1 MLHEFLSK
9 NREELIRRCRQK
21 AARRA
26 APNALAAATDRGVPL
41 FMQQLVDTLR
51 REQLA
56 LAKNFARENL
66 PPIRI
71 GCTAAAH
78 GAELMHLGYSVD
90 QVVRDYGDVCQA
102 VTEMAIEKKYTIGAD
117 EFRTL
122 NRCLDD
128 AIADAVT
135 AFGGE
140 PGSAVNVHAEVLQ
153 QRLDSISTEQQRLID
168 SAIHAFSA
176 ARTGSIGLAGAT
188 GTILMHNLLELRD
201 LAKNVATVR
210 IAGHAPLARGD
221 ADVNGEEMLLSAAI
235 PGRDFL

>member
-26 APNALAAATDRGVPL
+26 APDALDETTDRGVPL
-41 FMQQLVDTLR
+41 FIEQLVDTLR

-56 LAKNFARENL
+56 LAKSFGREDL

-71 GCTAAAH
+71 GSTAAAH
-78 GAELMHLGYSVD
+78 GAELRHLGYNVD

-102 VTEMAIEKKYTIGAD
+102 VTEMAIEEKFVIGAE

-135 AFGGE
+135 AFSGE
-140 PGSAVNVHAEVLQ
+140 RGSAVNVHAEVLQ
-153 QRLDSISTEQQRLID
+153 QRLDSISGEQQRLID

-176 ARTGSIGLAGAT
+176 VRTGSIGLSGAT
-188 GTILMHNLLELRD
+188 GTVLMHSLLELRD
-201 LAKNVATVR
+201 LAKNVAAVR
-210 IAGHAPLARGD
+210 VPGGGNRPQVAKID
-221 ADVNGEEMLLSAAI
+221 SMGETSQ
-235 PGRDFL
+235 D